1 MTLNWEK
8 IPSGAY
14 VLKAS
19 VKDNRGKEVT
29 ADDNTVLFSEADKR
43 PPVQSTVWFY
53 APNTQFDATHP
64 AVFCFG
70 TSEKDAYVMM
80 NVFCGDK
87 LLESKALNLSDT
99 IVRFQYPYRD
109 SYGDGIFVNF
119 CMVRDGQVYQ
129 EQVQVKKR
137 LPDKTL
143 TMKWEV
149 FRDKLRPGQKEEWK
163 LTIKTP
169 QGRAADAE
177 MLATMYDAS
186 LDKIWNRRQ
195 DFQVYYNQ
203 VLPYS
208 NWMSGYSRNNSFNYW
223 WNNKYLKVPAM
234 AYDYFVIQSGIGNVY
249 AISESIADGVVIRG
263 MATYKRG

>member
-1 MTLNWEK
+1 ME
-8 IPSGAY
+8 
-14 VLKAS
+14 
-19 VKDNRGKEVT
+19 
-29 ADDNTVLFSEADKR
+29 
-43 PPVQSTVWFY
+43 
-53 APNTQFDATHP
+53 
-64 AVFCFG
+64 
-70 TSEKDAYVMM
+70 
-80 NVFCGDK
+80 
-87 LLESKALNLSDT
+87 
-99 IVRFQYPYRD
+99 
-109 SYGDGIFVNF
+109 
-119 CMVRDGQVYQ
+119 
-129 EQVQVKKR
+129 
-137 LPDKTL
+137 
-143 TMKWEV
+143 
-149 FRDKLRPGQKEEWK
+149 

-263 MATYKRG
+263 MATHKRG